1 MDASVYY
8 MDGSNHSVEITP
20 YDVSNNL
27 NTLYTYASRSK
38 SNNKS
43 KSKKGC
49 NKLKKE
55 CSSYLSKFNKS
66 VAKCYGTKL
75 NMNSYIN
82 QNDLTDFDASC
93 SSIWKALTMLQG
105 PCLEGRACFVDVV
118 TEEQENQSDNAPP
131 TPPSSSLVTSPLG
144 IGLN

>member
-1 MDASVYY
+1 
-8 MDGSNHSVEITP
+8 
-20 YDVSNNL
+20 
-27 NTLYTYASRSK
+27 
-38 SNNKS
+38 
-43 KSKKGC
+43 
-49 NKLKKE
+49 
-55 CSSYLSKFNKS
+55 
-66 VAKCYGTKL
+66 
-75 NMNSYIN
+75 MNSYIN